1 MQVVHHKNDLRELV
15 RGIRSRG
22 QTIGFV
28 PTMGYL
34 HPGHLSLI
42 RRARRENDVVVVSVF
57 VNPTQFGPDED
68 LETYP
73 RDTQRDLDLLDSE
86 NTDIAFFPSADELY
100 PTDFTTFVGVEG
112 PMIQVMCGQSRP
124 THFRGVTTIVTKLFH
139 LVDPHRAYFG
149 QKDAQQVAVL
159 KQMVRDLDF
168 DLEMVT
174 CPTVREADG
183 LAMSSRN
190 AYLTPDQRAQAP
202 RIAQALFD
210 ARERIV
216 KGERRA
222 EKITEYLKKQ
232 ITAIDSAVI
241 DYISIA
247 DARSLRE
254 VNTLDGQVLIAV
266 AVKMGRTRLIDNI
279 DLEV

>member
-1 MQVVHHKNDLRELV
+1 MEVVHTKKDLRKCLANAH
-15 RGIRSRG
+15 G

-42 RRARRENDVVVVSVF
+42 HRARRENDVVVVSVF
-57 VNPTQFGPDED
+57 VNPTQFGPNED
-68 LETYP
+68 LEAYP
-73 RDTQRDLDLLDSE
+73 RDTQRDIDLLRSE
-86 NTDIAFFPSADELY
+86 KTDIAFFPSTEELY
-100 PTDFTTFVGVEG
+100 PVGFTTFVEVEG
-112 PMIQVMCGQSRP
+112 PMIQVMCGQGRP
-124 THFRGVTTIVTKLFH
+124 THFRGVTTIVAKLFH
-139 LVDPHRAYFG
+139 LVHPQRAYFG

-168 DLEMVT
+168 DLELVT

-202 RIAQALFD
+202 QIARALFD
-210 ARERIV
+210 ARERIAN
-216 KGERRA
+216 GERRA
-222 EKITEYLKKQ
+222 EKIAEYLKKQ

-241 DYISIA
+241 DYVSIA

-266 AVKMGRTRLIDNI
+266 AVKLGRTRLIDNI
-279 DLEV
+279 DIEV